1 MRERGEGERERQTD
15 RQWTRETFTHI
26 FLSNIKNSSI
36 KPDLWFGQ
44 KGKHTENDINEK
56 FKEILKP
63 KKKKRNIYCKSG
75 RTNDNAAEGDNDKQI
90 RW

>member
-56 FKEILKP
+56 FKDILKP
-63 KKKKRNIYCKSG
+63 KKKKTQHILQERENK
-75 RTNDNAAEGDNDKQI
+75 
-90 RW
+90 W